1 MSGSALYVGTIRHR
15 RLEPTPHEFRY
26 RTYQV
31 LLDLDEVEEL
41 ARRIPWLGYN
51 GPGLT
56 SFHDT
61 DHLGSR
67 RAPVRDKLAAWLD
80 AAGAEPDDDRVLLLT
95 NLRVL
100 GHVFNPVS
108 YFFCLRAD
116 GSLRRI
122 VAEVN
127 NTFGDTL
134 CYLLEDLRARGGR
147 AVAATSRKR
156 LHVSPFIGMED
167 IDYEWILTPPGPRLT
182 VHIDETRRGRKFF
195 DATLNL
201 ERRPLSAGS
210 LARVMLRHPL
220 TPLHTVARIHW
231 QALRLWLKRVP
242 VHRRPPPPP
251 NRLPE
256 AEAG

>member
-1 MSGSALYVGTIRHR
+1 MSGGSALYVGTVRHR
-15 RLEPTPHEFRY
+15 RREPKAHEFRY

-31 LLDLDEVEEL
+31 LVDLAETEEL

-51 GPGLT
+51 GIGLT

-61 DHLGSR
+61 DYLGSR
-67 RAPVRDKLAAWLD
+67 RAPVREKLADWL
-80 AAGAEPDDDRVLLLT
+80 ASRGSELGDDRVLLLT

-108 YFFCLRAD
+108 YYYCLRTD
-116 GSLRRI
+116 GSLRRV

-134 CYLLEDLRARGGR
+134 CYGLDDLRPRGR
-147 AVAATSRKR
+147 AFTASARKR

-167 IDYEWILTPPGPRLT
+167 ITYEWTLTSPDQRLT
-182 VHIDETRRGRKFF
+182 VHIDEIRGDRKFF
-195 DATLNL
+195 DATLQM
-201 ERRPLSAGS
+201 ERRPLTSSS

-231 QALRLWLKRVP
+231 QALKLWKKGVP
-242 VHRRPPPPP
+242 IHRRPSPPE
-251 NRLPE
+251 NGLQQ
-256 AEAG
+256 A

>member
-1 MSGSALYVGTIRHR
+1 VSGGSALYVGTVRHR
-15 RLEPTPHEFRY
+15 RSEPAAHEFRY

-31 LLDLDEVEEL
+31 LLDLDDVEAL

-61 DHLGSR
+61 DHLGPR
-67 RAPVRDKLAAWLD
+67 RARVREKLAGWL
-80 AAGAEPDDDRVLLLT
+80 AGRGVDPDDGRVLLLT

-108 YFFCLRAD
+108 YYYCLRPD
-116 GSLRRI
+116 GSLRRV

-134 CYLLEDLRARGGR
+134 CYLLDDLRPRGR
-147 AVAATSRKR
+147 LFTASSRKR
-156 LHVSPFIGMED
+156 LHVSPFIGMEE
-167 IDYEWILTPPGPRLT
+167 IAYEWTLSSPDRRLT
-182 VHIDETRRGRKFF
+182 VHIDETREGRKFF
-195 DATLNL
+195 DATLQM
-201 ERRPLSAGS
+201 ERRPLTASS
-210 LARVMLRHPL
+210 LARIMLRHPL

-231 QALRLWLKRVP
+231 QALALWWKGVP
-242 VHRRPPPPP
+242 VHRRPSPPE
-251 NRLPE
+251 NGLPQ
-256 AEAG
+256 A